1 MSKSVLTPKKKAFEA
16 AAPNGACQSLVGGVA
31 GVIED
36 ARRTAA
42 RSVEA
47 LRGGQETATLRLC

>member
-1 MSKSVLTPKKKAFEA
+1 MSKSALTSKKKAVEA

-47 LRGGQETATLRLC
+47 PHGGREAATLRLC